1 MLSTDA
7 RGRVLSRAGMGS
19 PHTDFGEGFQSGDLV
34 DPLYFELAINST
46 VALLDFF
53 SKYGK
58 PIKFIN
64 LDYDEVRIPLI
75 R

>member
-1 MLSTDA
+1 
-7 RGRVLSRAGMGS
+7 MGS

-53 SKYGK
+53 AQYGQPVKY
-58 PIKFIN
+58 IN
-64 LDYDEVRIPLI
+64 LVRLACSPEQLI
-75 R
+75 VCLWD